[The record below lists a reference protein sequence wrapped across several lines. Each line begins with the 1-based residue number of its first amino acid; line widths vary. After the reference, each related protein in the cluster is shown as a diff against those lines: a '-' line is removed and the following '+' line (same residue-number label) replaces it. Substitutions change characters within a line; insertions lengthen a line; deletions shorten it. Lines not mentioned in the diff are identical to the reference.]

1 MFSYFLIFTMRDVIN
16 HGYGSSEKMLPM
28 RLTMISAF
36 LTMLIFLFPL
46 ILIKWKFH
54 GKICKQTPAL
64 PPGPTPWPIVG
75 NLPEMWRNK
84 PAFRWIHGLLESLN
98 TEIACIRLGGVHV
111 IPVTSPE
118 LAREFL
124 KKHDIV
130 FASRP
135 LFMSTK
141 YATRGFK
148 STALV
153 PWGDQYK
160 KMKKLVASQIIN
172 SKTTR
177 WLLNKRTEEAD
188 NLVRFIYNQCK
199 NAAIDHSL
207 ADDQSISGSVVDVRL
222 ATRHYCGNVIRKMVF
237 NRRYFGKG
245 KKDGGPGVEEVEHV
259 ESLFTILIH
268 LNAFALSDY
277 LPCLTALDLD
287 GHGKIVSEAMKI
299 VTSYE
304 DPIVDERLRQ
314 WRDGEK
320 TEAEDLLDA
329 FILAK
334 DSNGK
339 AAFSVE
345 EIKAQITELML
356 ATVDNPSNC
365 IEWTLAEI
373 LNQPELLQTAV
384 EEIDRVVGKKRW
396 VEESDIPQL
405 NYVKACA
412 REGFR
417 LHPIAPFNVP
427 HVSMQDA
434 TVAGYFIP
442 KGSHVILSRYGLGR
456 NPRVWKEPLRFKP
469 DRHLKKEDGSS
480 MANDREVELAE
491 HELRFISFSTGRRGC
506 IGIGLGSAMT
516 VMLLARLLQGFSWSL
531 PPNQE
536 EIDLSESAN
545 ELFMAKPL
553 LAHAKPRLAASLY
566 LAE

>member
-1 MFSYFLIFTMRDVIN
+1 
-16 HGYGSSEKMLPM
+16 
-28 RLTMISAF
+28 MIPAF
-36 LTMLIFLFPL
+36 PTMLIFLFPL

-54 GKICKQTPAL
+54 GKSCKQTPEQL

-75 NLPEMWRNK
+75 NLPELWRNK
-84 PAFRWIHGLLESLN
+84 PAFRWIDGLLESLN

-135 LFMSTK
+135 LFLSSK

-148 STALV
+148 SIALV
-153 PWGDQYK
+153 PWGDQWK
-160 KMKKLVASQIIN
+160 KMKKLVASEIIN

-199 NAAIDHSL
+199 NAAIDGL
-207 ADDQSISGSVVDVRL
+207 PDDQSISGSVVDVRL
-222 ATRHYCGNVIRKMVF
+222 VARHYCGNVIRKMIF

-245 KKDGGPGVEEVEHV
+245 KKDGGPGVEEEQHI
-259 ESLFTILIH
+259 ESLFTILAH

-304 DPIVDERLRQ
+304 DP
-314 WRDGEK
+314 
-320 TEAEDLLDA
+320 
-329 FILAK
+329 

-345 EIKAQITELML
+345 EIKAEITELML

-365 IEWTLAEI
+365 IEWTLAEM
-373 LNQPELLQTAV
+373 LNQPELLQKAV

-417 LHPIAPFNVP
+417 LHPVAPFNLP

-469 DRHLKKEDGSS
+469 DRHLKKKEDGSS
-480 MANDREVELAE
+480 MADDQEVELAE

-506 IGIGLGSAMT
+506 MGIALGSAIT

-536 EIDLSESAN
+536 EIDLSESMD

-553 LAHAKPRLAASLY
+553 RAHANPRLAASLY
-566 LAE
+566 PA

>member
-1 MFSYFLIFTMRDVIN
+1 MRDFY
-16 HGYGSSEKMLPM
+16 HGYGSLEKMLPIS
-28 RLTMISAF
+28 LTLISAF
-36 LTMLIFLFPL
+36 FLFPL

-54 GKICKQTPAL
+54 GKSCKQTPSL

-75 NLPEMWRNK
+75 NLPELWRNK
-84 PAFRWIHGLLESLN
+84 PAFRWIHGLMESLN

-135 LFMSTK
+135 LSMSTK
-141 YATRGFK
+141 YASRGFK

-153 PWGDQYK
+153 PWGDQWK
-160 KMKKLVASQIIN
+160 KMRKLVVSQIIN
-172 SKTTR
+172 STTTR

-199 NAAIDHSL
+199 NADDHS
-207 ADDQSISGSVVDVRL
+207 INGSVVDVRL
-222 ATRHYCGNVIRKMVF
+222 AARHYCGNVIRKMIF

-245 KKDGGPGVEEVEHV
+245 KKDGGPGVEEVEHI
-259 ESLFTILIH
+259 ESLFTILVH
-268 LNAFALSDY
+268 LNAFAVSDY
-277 LPCLTALDLD
+277 LPCLTPLDLD
-287 GHGKIVSEAMKI
+287 GHEKIVSEAMKI

-304 DPIVDERLRQ
+304 DPIVDERIRR

-320 TEAEDLLDA
+320 TDAEDLLDA

-339 AAFSVE
+339 ATLSVE

-356 ATVDNPSNC
+356 AAVDNPSNC
-365 IEWTLAEI
+365 IEWTLAEM
-373 LNQPELLQTAV
+373 LNQPEILQKAV
-384 EEIDRVVGKKRW
+384 EEIDRVVGRERW

-434 TVAGYFIP
+434 TVAGHFIP

-469 DRHLKKEDGSS
+469 DRHLKKEEDGFS
-480 MANDREVELAE
+480 MADDQMVELVE

-506 IGIGLGSAMT
+506 LGIALGSAMT
-516 VMLLARLLQGFSWSL
+516 VMPLARLLQGFFWSL

-536 EIDLSESAN
+536 EIDLSESTN
-545 ELFMAKPL
+545 DLYMAKPL
-553 LAHAKPRLAASLY
+553 RAHANPRLAASLY
-566 LAE
+566 PAE

>member
-1 MFSYFLIFTMRDVIN
+1 
-16 HGYGSSEKMLPM
+16 MLPM
-28 RLTMISAF
+28 RLTLISAF
-36 LTMLIFLFPL
+36 LTMLIILFPL
-46 ILIKWKFH
+46 ILFKWKPH
-54 GKICKQTPAL
+54 GKTFKQTPAL

-75 NLPEMWRNK
+75 NLPELWRNK

-135 LFMSTK
+135 LFMSNK
-141 YATRGFK
+141 YASRGFK

-153 PWGDQYK
+153 PWGDQWK
-160 KMKKLVASQIIN
+160 KMKKLVASEIIN

-188 NLVRFIYNQCK
+188 NLVRFIYSQCK
-199 NAAIDHSL
+199 NAAIDSL
-207 ADDQSISGSVVDVRL
+207 PYDQSISGSVVDVRL
-222 ATRHYCGNVIRKMVF
+222 VARHYCGNVIRKMIF

-245 KKDGGPGVEEVEHV
+245 KKDGGPGVEEEQHI
-259 ESLFTILIH
+259 ESLFTILAH
-268 LNAFALSDY
+268 LGAFALSDY
-277 LPCLTALDLD
+277 LPSLTALDLD

-304 DPIVDERLRQ
+304 DPVVDERLRQ

-334 DSNGK
+334 DSKGK

-365 IEWTLAEI
+365 IEWTLAEM
-373 LNQPELLQTAV
+373 LNQPELLQKAV

-469 DRHLKKEDGSS
+469 DRHLKKKEDGSS
-480 MANDREVELAE
+480 MADDQEVELAE

-506 IGIGLGSAMT
+506 MGIALGSAMT

-536 EIDLSESAN
+536 EIDLSETMN
-545 ELFMAKPL
+545 ELLMAKPL
-553 LAHAKPRLAASLY
+553 RAHANPRLAASLY
-566 LAE
+566 PA

>member
-1 MFSYFLIFTMRDVIN
+1 
-16 HGYGSSEKMLPM
+16 M
-28 RLTMISAF
+28 RLALISVL
-36 LTMLIFLFPL
+36 LTTLIILFPL
-46 ILIKWKFH
+46 ILFKWKPH
-54 GKICKQTPAL
+54 GKTFKQTPAL

-84 PAFRWIHGLLESLN
+84 PTFRWIHGLLESLN

-135 LFMSTK
+135 LFLSNK

-153 PWGDQYK
+153 PWGNQWK
-160 KMKKLVASQIIN
+160 KMKKLVASEIIN

-199 NAAIDHSL
+199 SAAMDGL
-207 ADDQSISGSVVDVRL
+207 PDDQSISGSVVDVRL
-222 ATRHYCGNVIRKMVF
+222 VTRHYCGNVIRKMIF

-245 KKDGGPGVEEVEHV
+245 KKDGGPGVEEEQHI
-259 ESLFTILIH
+259 ESLFTILVH

-304 DPIVDERLRQ
+304 DPVVDERLRQ
-314 WRDGEK
+314 WRDGK
-320 TEAEDLLDA
+320 KMEAEDLLDA

-345 EIKAQITELML
+345 EIKAQITDLML

-365 IEWTLAEI
+365 IEWTLAEM
-373 LNQPELLQTAV
+373 LNQPELLQKAV

-396 VEESDIPQL
+396 VKESDIPQL

-456 NPRVWKEPLRFKP
+456 NPRVWKEHLRFKP
-469 DRHLKKEDGSS
+469 DRHLKKKEEGSS
-480 MANDREVELAE
+480 MADYQEVELAE

-506 IGIGLGSAMT
+506 MGIALGSAMT

-536 EIDLSESAN
+536 EIDLSETMN

-553 LAHAKPRLAASLY
+553 RAHANPRLAASLY
-566 LAE
+566 PA

>member
-1 MFSYFLIFTMRDVIN
+1 MFYSFLFFTMRAVN
-16 HGYGSSEKMLPM
+16 HGYGEKIMFPM
-28 RLTMISAF
+28 VLTSISAF
-36 LTMLIFLFPL
+36 LTMLIFLFPIIL
-46 ILIKWKFH
+46 LIKRKPN
-54 GKICKQTPAL
+54 GKNIKQTPAL

-98 TEIACIRLGGVHV
+98 TEIACIRLGGVCV
-111 IPVTSPE
+111 IPVKSPE

-135 LFMSTK
+135 LFMSNK
-141 YATRGFK
+141 YASRGFK
-148 STALV
+148 STVLV

-199 NAAIDHSL
+199 NAAIDSL
-207 ADDQSISGSVVDVRL
+207 ADDQSITGSVVDVRL
-222 ATRHYCGNVIRKMVF
+222 AARHYCGNVIRKMIF

-245 KKDGGPGVEEVEHV
+245 KKDGGPGVEEVEHI
-259 ESLFTILIH
+259 EALFTILDH

-314 WRDGEK
+314 WREGEK

-345 EIKAQITELML
+345 EIKAQITELVL

-365 IEWTLAEI
+365 IEWTLAEM
-373 LNQPELLQTAV
+373 LNQPELLQKAV
-384 EEIDRVVGKKRW
+384 KEIDRVVGKKRW

-417 LHPIAPFNVP
+417 LHPVAPFNVP

-480 MANDREVELAE
+480 MADDPEVELAE

-506 IGIGLGSAMT
+506 MGIALGSAMT

-536 EIDLSESAN
+536 EIDLSESVN

-566 LAE
+566 PAE